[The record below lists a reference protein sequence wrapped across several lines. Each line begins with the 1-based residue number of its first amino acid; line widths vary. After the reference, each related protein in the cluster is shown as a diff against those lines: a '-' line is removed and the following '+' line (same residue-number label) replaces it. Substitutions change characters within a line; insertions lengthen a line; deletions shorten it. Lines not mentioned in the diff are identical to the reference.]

1 MIWFTLAIIIYVN
14 GSALKTSHLWRSKT
28 MLLIP
33 NLRMW
38 SKIHMLQTSHVYQLQ
53 IKSPI
58 RICNTS
64 FIPICESKILIRE
77 IQAELIHVTKIS
89 IFGTTPPTIRWIL
102 HEVSRFSSYVIV
114 ACGCQFPQSSA
125 SFIARQ
131 WSTGTC
137 CLRYETHVL
146 FLMYKL
152 WTIIKVAKKYWSRF
166 IAPIDTPPIYSLGRG
181 FSNNQCL

>member
-1 MIWFTLAIIIYVN
+1 
-14 GSALKTSHLWRSKT
+14 

-137 CLRYETHVL
+137 WSCLRYETHFL
-146 FLMYKL
+146 FSKYDMSVASKYDMSVGTIFMYKL

>member
-1 MIWFTLAIIIYVN
+1 
-14 GSALKTSHLWRSKT
+14 

-38 SKIHMLQTSHVYQLQ
+38 SKIHMLQTSLVYQLQ

-77 IQAELIHVTKIS
+77 LIQVTKIP
-89 IFGTTPPTIRWIL
+89 IFGTPPTIRWML
-102 HEVSRFSSYVIV
+102 HEVSRFSSYVII
-114 ACGCQFPQSSA
+114 ACGCQFPQSSV

-137 CLRYETHVL
+137 WCCLRYETHFL
-146 FLMYKL
+146 FSKYDTSVASKYDMSVGTIFMYKL

>member
-1 MIWFTLAIIIYVN
+1 M
-14 GSALKTSHLWRSKT
+14 SHWWRSKT

-102 HEVSRFSSYVIV
+102 HEVSRFSSYVII

-137 CLRYETHVL
+137 WSCLRYETH
-146 FLMYKL
+146 FLLKTWHECWLRVQVVDYYQGGQKIFDHAL
-152 WTIIKVAKKYWSRF
+152 LLLLIHHQSIH
-166 IAPIDTPPIYSLGRG
+166 
-181 FSNNQCL
+181 